1 MMSRLFWKFFFAFW
15 LAVLVAGLSIGLGVQ
30 LRHNAMQEQQ
40 QAAPIQIS
48 RHASALI
55 SVAESIGDYGGR
67 DALSQFLL
75 DQQAVAKQPLMAV
88 NDNGQ
93 ELLDREVSE
102 HAIETARNFLS
113 QEGWP
118 RPVRQVQLEDGERYL
133 LFIAQS
139 EDMPSDMPRWE
150 QRKRPPPTPSVM
162 IIAWSLSGLIFSALL
177 AWWFTQPIRHL
188 RRAFLNFASGK
199 LETRVG
205 SAMGKRRDELAEL
218 GHQFDEMADRISQLI
233 GAQRQ
238 LLHDVSHELRS
249 PLARMQAAIGL
260 AEQNP
265 AQQAA
270 VLERIEK
277 ESQRI
282 DVLIG
287 DLLNLS
293 RIDTGVDN
301 SHALETI
308 DIAELVDEIVE
319 DARIEAHRKQQQIQ
333 LHRPERIMAT
343 IRRNLFLSAVENI
356 LRNAV
361 KYSPEK
367 SLIVVELRYDANKLT
382 IRVTDQGPGVAE
394 TALDKIFDP
403 FYRASQSYAQQSSG
417 LGLTIA
423 RRAVHAMNGS
433 IEAHNHA
440 QGGLEVIISL
450 PV

>member
-88 NDNGQ
+88 TDSGQ

-102 HAIETARNFLS
+102 HAIETARNFLT

-162 IIAWSLSGLIFSALL
+162 IIAWTLSGLLFSALL

-233 GAQRQ
+233 GAQRR

-265 AQQAA
+265 AQQTA

-301 SHALETI
+301 SQALESL

-319 DARIEAHRKQQQIQ
+319 DARIEAHRKQQQIKLQ
-333 LHRPERIMAT
+333 RPEQITAT

-361 KYSPEK
+361 KYSPDN
-367 SLIVVELRYDANKLT
+367 SLIEVELHHVANELT
-382 IRVTDQGPGVAE
+382 IRVTDQGPGVAKAE
-394 TALDKIFDP
+394 LDKIFDP

-433 IEAHNHA
+433 IEARNRD
-440 QGGLEVIISL
+440 QGGLEVIIRL
-450 PV
+450 PA